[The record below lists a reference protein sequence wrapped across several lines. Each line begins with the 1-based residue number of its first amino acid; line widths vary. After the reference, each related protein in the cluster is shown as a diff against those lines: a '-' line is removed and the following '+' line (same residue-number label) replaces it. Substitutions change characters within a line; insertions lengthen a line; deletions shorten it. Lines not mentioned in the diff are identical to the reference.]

1 MNPISSPNICVLV
14 AGWVPIERDPNQT
27 WNRTPEQLQAQKH
40 PAVSPGSSLRS
51 KIKLTGG
58 QQGDQKTYIV
68 EMPKSK
74 ALSLSERLSALTDP
88 QPVVV
93 DKEV

>member
-1 MNPISSPNICVLV
+1 ML
-14 AGWVPIERDPNQT
+14 
-27 WNRTPEQLQAQKH
+27 
-40 PAVSPGSSLRS
+40 S
-51 KIKLTGG
+51 KIKLVDWWTAGG
-58 QQGDQKTYIV
+58 TKTYIA

-74 ALSLSERLSALTDP
+74 ALSLSERLAALTDP

>member
-1 MNPISSPNICVLV
+1 M
-14 AGWVPIERDPNQT
+14 
-27 WNRTPEQLQAQKH
+27 
-40 PAVSPGSSLRS
+40 RS

-58 QQGDQKTYIV
+58 QQGDLKTYIA

-74 ALSLSERLSALTDP
+74 ALSLSERLAALTDP

-93 DKEV
+93 DKEVKMECHNI